1 MKKKLTMKHIFIPV
15 AIVVLILAIVAVILS
30 NGNSGTNPGYHVHE
44 DGSTHYD
51 EGYEPTYYVHD
62 DGETHYDEH

>member
-15 AIVVLILAIVAVILS
+15 AVVVLILAIVAVILS
-30 NGNSGTNPGYHVHE
+30 RTTPANPGYHVHE

-51 EGYEPTYYVHD
+51 EGYEPTYHVHD
-62 DGETHYDEH
+62 DGVTHFDEH